1 MQLTINGETAEW
13 PADTS
18 LRTVFER
25 LGLRGQRVAVAV
37 NGDVVSRAR
46 HESFVIHAGDRIEI
60 LTLAGGG

>member
-1 MQLTINGETAEW
+1 MRLTINGEASEW

-18 LRTVFER
+18 LPTVLDR

-37 NGDVVSRAR
+37 NGNVVPCAR
-46 HESFVIHAGDRIEI
+46 HDAFAIQADDRIEI